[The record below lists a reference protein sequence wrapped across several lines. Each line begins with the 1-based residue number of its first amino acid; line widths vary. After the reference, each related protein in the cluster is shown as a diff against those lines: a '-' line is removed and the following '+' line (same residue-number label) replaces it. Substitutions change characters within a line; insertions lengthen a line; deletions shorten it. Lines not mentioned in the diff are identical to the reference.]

1 MASKELSLVRADGF
15 YAGRF
20 RAMASPCEVL
30 TETDDETL
38 ARELLELAAAEAARI
53 ESKYSRYSAGN
64 IVDEINC
71 AEGRPVVVDAE
82 TAQLID
88 FADHM
93 FRISEGAFD
102 ITSGVLRKAWTFD
115 GGSRVP
121 SADTVAG
128 LLALVGWN
136 KVRWQTPTLTLAPG
150 MQIDFGGIGKEYAV
164 DRAARIAADRSIA
177 SCLVNFGGDL
187 AVTRPRRDGEPW
199 KVGVEATRH
208 EGQAARLILLRQGGL
223 ATSGDT
229 KRYVVHGGKRYGH
242 ILDAR
247 TGWPVTGAPHS
258 VTVAADTCT
267 EAGML
272 ATLSMLQGERAEEF
286 LRELDVKYWCER

>member
-1 MASKELSLVRADGF
+1 
-15 YAGRF
+15 
-20 RAMASPCEVL
+20 
-30 TETDDETL
+30 
-38 ARELLELAAAEAARI
+38 
-53 ESKYSRYSAGN
+53 
-64 IVDEINC
+64 
-71 AEGRPVVVDAE
+71 
-82 TAQLID
+82 
-88 FADHM
+88 
-93 FRISEGAFD
+93 
-102 ITSGVLRKAWTFD
+102 
-115 GGSRVP
+115 
-121 SADTVAG
+121 VAG